1 MFLQDPFIG
10 AFGLDIGDSS
20 IKLVRLERRSPYFSP
35 THYEIKDIRGINLLP
50 GYIVDGEL
58 QQPEMVR
65 KKLILLLGKEGK
77 NKPID
82 SRWVVANLPEPK
94 TFLKLIE
101 IETLP
106 KDLTTEDVEFNA
118 KKHLPMDLGDVYL
131 DWQIINQVD
140 HATQVLLGA
149 VTKTISDSYTYLLES
164 VGLNIIALEIE
175 ALSIARAMITA
186 NKNYKGEARMIL
198 DLGAV
203 RSHLILYD
211 KNSIQFSTKLN
222 FSGNLINTAMVQQLK
237 ISWNEAEQL
246 KIKNGL
252 AHDSKNAK
260 YLKTLTNLT
269 DTLIDDV
276 KKNLQFYQEHFSSPN
291 PVTHITLCGGSS
303 ALAKLDTDIARKTK
317 ITTAVGNPW
326 KNIFSKRKN
335 NTDRATDSSLATTI
349 GLGLRAAHNLFEK

>member
-1 MFLQDPFIG
+1 MFLHDPFLG

-20 IKLVRLERRSPYFSP
+20 IKLVRLERHSPYFSP
-35 THYEIKDIRGINLLP
+35 TFYKIKDIRGIDLLP
-50 GYIVDGEL
+50 GYVADGEL

-65 KKLILLLGKEGK
+65 KKLLLLLGKDGK
-77 NKPID
+77 NKPIK

-101 IETLP
+101 IETKP

-118 KKHLPMDLGDVYL
+118 RKHLPMDLGDVYL
-131 DWQIINQVD
+131 DWQIINNTD
-140 HATQVLLGA
+140 NTTQVLLGA

-186 NKNYKGEARMIL
+186 NKSYEGEARMIL

-222 FSGNLINTAMVQQLK
+222 YSCN
-237 ISWNEAEQL
+237 
-246 KIKNGL
+246 
-252 AHDSKNAK
+252 
-260 YLKTLTNLT
+260 
-269 DTLIDDV
+269 
-276 KKNLQFYQEHFSSPN
+276 
-291 PVTHITLCGGSS
+291 
-303 ALAKLDTDIARKTK
+303 
-317 ITTAVGNPW
+317 
-326 KNIFSKRKN
+326 
-335 NTDRATDSSLATTI
+335 
-349 GLGLRAAHNLFEK
+349 